1 MPNTYTIELN
11 EDELEMVLNALS
23 YEHAEN
29 KELTADYRADLE
41 ALFELLDRVGQPWE
55 GTPFADDPKQG

>member
-1 MPNTYTIELN
+1 MQNTYTIELN

-23 YEHAEN
+23 YEHSTH

-41 ALFELLDRVGQPWE
+41 ALFELLDHVGKPWE
-55 GTPFADDPKQG
+55 GANSANDAK